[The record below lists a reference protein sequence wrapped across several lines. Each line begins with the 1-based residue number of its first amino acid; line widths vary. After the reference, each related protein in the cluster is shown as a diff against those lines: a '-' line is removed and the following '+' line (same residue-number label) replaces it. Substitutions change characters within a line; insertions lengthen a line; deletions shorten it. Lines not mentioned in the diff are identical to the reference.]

1 MTLLRRA
8 ALARGALMA
17 ALLAGFVWGVSY
29 TVLLGFFSESEIF
42 RAPEI
47 LPIVTQ

>member
-29 TVLLGFFSESEIF
+29 TVLLTRCATFDLLIDNQT
-42 RAPEI
+42 I
-47 LPIVTQ
+47 KL